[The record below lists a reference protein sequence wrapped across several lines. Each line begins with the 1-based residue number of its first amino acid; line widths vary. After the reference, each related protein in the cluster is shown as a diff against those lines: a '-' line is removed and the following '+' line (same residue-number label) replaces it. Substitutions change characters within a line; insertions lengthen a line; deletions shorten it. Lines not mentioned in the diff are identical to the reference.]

1 MFFIL
6 LAASVIF
13 FAVSIYLFLNMLD
26 SENKIIKELDR
37 IVDIFELNAYGLDGR
52 TLFIIILFALAVIS
66 VRFIYV
72 QFYQGFFILAVF
84 LYLTYEFSKSAAG
97 FRIKKIEKQYIDFLN
112 LYSNFFNTFN
122 NCPDALKETA
132 KYLKNPLKSII
143 SKKVLAY
150 ERSLKNFD
158 EILTA
163 LEEEIDSL
171 EFKKFFHFT
180 KMYNR
185 YGGNYNEMLNK
196 LKEQALKNRQLK
208 EEQDV
213 NKKTA
218 YLVLGIVILISFA
231 AYLGLSPHDVY
242 TLTHTPAGIAVLVY
256 NFFSYVFAVA
266 ILKNI

>member
-13 FAVSIYLFLNMLD
+13 LATAIYFFLTTI
-26 SENKIIKELDR
+26 SPENRIIKELDK
-37 IVDIFELNAYGLDGR
+37 IIDILELDTYGIDGK
-52 TLFIIILFALAVIS
+52 TLFIVILFALAVVSI
-66 VRFIYV
+66 RFIYV
-72 QFYQGFFILAVF
+72 QFYQGFFILAVL
-84 LYLTYEFSKSAAG
+84 LYLTYEFSKSVMNL
-97 FRIKKIEKQYIDFLN
+97 RTRKIEKQYIDFLN

-122 NCPDALKETA
+122 NCPDALRETS
-132 KYLKNPLKSII
+132 KYLKRPLKNII
-143 SKKVLAY
+143 SKNVLAY
-150 ERSLKNFD
+150 ERSLKSFD
-158 EILTA
+158 EILTS

-180 KMYNR
+180 KMYNK

-218 YLVLGIVILISFA
+218 YLVLGIIILISFV
-231 AYLGLSPHDVY
+231 AYLGLSPRDIY

-256 NFFSYVFAVA
+256 NFFSYIFAVA
-266 ILKNI
+266 ILKSI